1 MIILDTHALLWMDRN
16 DATMGDGARR
26 QIESAWR
33 TEGVAV
39 SAISF
44 WESAVLAA
52 RGRIILPLAVD
63 SWRAD
68 LLMAG
73 IQEIPVD
80 GRIAF
85 LAASLPDLHKDPA
98 DRFILATALIQQATL
113 ITADAR
119 LLAWPGA
126 LARKDART

>member
-1 MIILDTHALLWMDRN
+1 MHGRRTLTRMKEPKHRPPGHQPEARLSLTDMRIM
-16 DATMGDGARR
+16 TM
-26 QIESAWR
+26 
-33 TEGVAV
+33 VN
-39 SAISF
+39 
-44 WESAVLAA
+44 
-52 RGRIILPLAVD
+52 LPVAVD

-80 GRIAF
+80 GRIAL
-85 LAASLPDLHKDPA
+85 LAVSLPDLHKDPA

-113 ITADAR
+113 ITADAK